1 METTLPVQTSTVE
14 GINELQAYQ
23 ELLTLTMQWW
33 DKFNYVF
40 KANYPYPKIETSL
53 TGLIAG
59 RACFQ
64 INIIQYNLSYFAAYR
79 DRFISRTIPHEIAHF
94 FEFHYLLNKGIVSHD
109 KTNNRYGIKKE
120 YMKTCL
126 KHGKI
131 WKNIM
136 RIMGLETTARN
147 NYSRITSS
155 PYVYKCS
162 CREHGISKILHGKIL
177 RGIIYRCKHCQAL
190 LVFAYAKEV

>member
-1 METTLPVQTSTVE
+1 METTLLVQTSTVE
-14 GINELQAYQ
+14 GNKGLQAYQ

-40 KANYPYPKIETSL
+40 KTNYPYPKIDTSL
-53 TGLIAG
+53 TGLVAG
-59 RACFQ
+59 RACYQ
-64 INIIQYNLSYFAAYR
+64 INTIQYNLSYFSASR
-79 DRFISRTIPHEIAHF
+79 DKFIGRTIPHEIAHF
-94 FEFHYLLNKGIVSHD
+94 FEFNYLLNKGIVIHN
-109 KTNNRYGIKKE
+109 KENNRYGIKPE
-120 YMKTCL
+120 YLKTCL

-136 RIMGLETTARN
+136 RIMGLETTARAT
-147 NYSRITSS
+147 YGRIIGS

-177 RGIIYRCKHCQAL
+177 RGSIYRCKHCGVRL
-190 LVFAYAKEV
+190 TFAYAKEV

>member
-40 KANYPYPKIETSL
+40 KTNYPYPKIDTSL
-53 TGLIAG
+53 TGLVAG
-59 RACFQ
+59 RANFH
-64 INIIQYNLSYFAAYR
+64 INTIQYNLCFFAVER
-79 DRFISRTIPHEIAHF
+79 DRFTSRTIPHEIAHL
-94 FEFHYLLNKGIVSHD
+94 FEFHYLLNKGIVIHN
-109 KTNNRYGIKKE
+109 KEKNKYGIKTE
-120 YMKTCL
+120 YLKTCL

-136 RIMGLETTARN
+136 RIMGLETTARAT
-147 NYSRITSS
+147 YSRTIVS

-177 RGIIYRCKHCQAL
+177 RGYSYRCKYCGVSL
-190 LVFAYAKEV
+190 TFAYAK

>member
-1 METTLPVQTSTVE
+1 MEMTQPVQSAD
-14 GINELQAYQ
+14 NKALHAYQ
-23 ELLTLTMQWW
+23 ELLALTMQWW

-40 KANYPYPKIETSL
+40 KTNYPYPKIDTSL
-53 TGLIAG
+53 TGLVAG
-59 RACFQ
+59 RACYQ
-64 INIIQYNLSYFAAYR
+64 IGTIKYNLSHFAAYR

-94 FEFHYLLNKGIVSHD
+94 FEFHYLLNKGIITHS
-109 KTNNRYGIKKE
+109 KE
-120 YMKTCL
+120 DNKYRITKPYAKTCL

-136 RIMGLETTARN
+136 RIMGLETTAHST
-147 NYSRITSS
+147 YSRTIGS
-155 PYVYKCS
+155 PYIYKCS

-177 RGIIYRCKHCQAL
+177 RGFVYRCKYCKAL